1 MHVTR
6 TRVAQYQAVVVLRGG
21 LKVSGWSVSL
31 LTGGLKAP
39 VQEAH
44 DLLLILPA

>member
-1 MHVTR
+1 MLVTR
-6 TRVAQYQAVVVLRGG
+6 TRVTQYQAVVLLRGG

-39 VQEAH
+39 VQEDH
-44 DLLLILPA
+44 ELLLSLPA